1 MQAGS
6 SQQLCSP
13 FLNIVCISVIART
26 PMPEHISQSGKDAP
40 KRTMDGA
47 QEQPVRDRTIKAIP
61 IAFAEWNLMHLAA
74 NFCI

>member
-1 MQAGS
+1 
-6 SQQLCSP
+6 
-13 FLNIVCISVIART
+13 
-26 PMPEHISQSGKDAP
+26 MPEHISQSGKDAP

-47 QEQPVRDRTIKAIP
+47 QEQPVRDRTIKAIL